1 MISEYEEYQQ
11 TYTDKSIHTVRAYEK
26 AIGDF
31 LLHFGI
37 QSIGDLIS
45 LRPADYRN
53 YQNYLQKYGLSPS
66 SVNSRIRPIKAF
78 LNWLCDNDYID
89 MVPRIKNIRGIEKEQ
104 VYLSREECVQLVD
117 GCKNEQSKVM
127 IAFMIVTGM
136 RRDEVSNAKVGDVN
150 DGIILVNGKGKKQRK
165 LPIDKTVLQMLRLY
179 LGNRTDGFL
188 FPNTRGGQLSGE
200 SIRQRLNTAMK
211 QAGFSKK
218 RIGEITP
225 HKLRAT
231 AATNWLENTDL
242 RTVQEALGHSS
253 VVTTQRYAQVRSLS
267 VLAEQNL
274 FGGE

>member
-188 FPNTRGGQLSGE
+188 FPNARGGQLSGE

-218 RIGEITP
+218 RINEITP